1 MPGRDRRAGH
11 PIVLPVF
18 LTDDRCSVEQADG
31 EVVGFGYR
39 PYLDEARTVELVEDD
54 RSPVLPGV
62 FYTRVA
68 GVSFH
73 DDVLQ
78 LPHFCAGEGIEIRYE
93 PANPVDRNALA
104 VFGGGYRVGYL
115 PGPIAEELARRGAR
129 VMVVARRQD
138 RLEQTASACRMHAP
152 ASFAQ
157 VADVADRGACEHVA
171 AQALERFGSVDANS
185 ASRSRNARLTGF
197 QSPFTRP
204 YARNALTSE

>member
-115 PGPIAEELARRGAR
+115 PGSIAEELAPSGTRVGRGVILKEWSTNGVR
-129 VMVVARRQD
+129 SGLSVLGSMHVKVVV
-138 RLEQTASACRMHAP
+138 S
-152 ASFAQ
+152 
-157 VADVADRGACEHVA
+157 
-171 AQALERFGSVDANS
+171 
-185 ASRSRNARLTGF
+185 TGV
-197 QSPFTRP
+197 
-204 YARNALTSE
+204 